1 MLFWC
6 WTYSVGNE
14 VDAIAVLILRIMLVW
29 MLTIICNTVDNSVD
43 ASVDDSADNTFRTCV
58 DESVIL
64 LRIVTVSILILIY

>member
-6 WTYSVGNE
+6 WTYSVGTE
-14 VDAIAVLILRIMLVW
+14 VDVIAVLILRIILVW

-43 ASVDDSADNTFRTCV
+43 TSVDGSADNTFHTCV

-64 LRIVTVSILILIY
+64 LRIVTVSILVLIN